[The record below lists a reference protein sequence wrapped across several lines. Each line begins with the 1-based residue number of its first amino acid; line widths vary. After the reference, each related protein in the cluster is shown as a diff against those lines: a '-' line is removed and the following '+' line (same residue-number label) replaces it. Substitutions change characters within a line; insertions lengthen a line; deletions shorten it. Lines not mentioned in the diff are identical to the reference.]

1 MKMTQR
7 MALSTLID
15 KKQSKPMTLK
25 EKLDRKTLEFS
36 KAVQKETM
44 KASKSSSSNGK
55 RKRKLL
61 FTLGTQSSPFNE
73 RGPFINL
80 MGKLDIANMTSA
92 DYSKHIKE
100 LHATVILDS
109 KKNKTL
115 QCPECLFTTTKKEAF
130 IDHKQ
135 THLVN
140 ETTER
145 KGERIAQLN
154 TT

>member
-1 MKMTQR
+1 MTE
-7 MALSTLID
+7 
-15 KKQSKPMTLK
+15 KQTEPTTLK
-25 EKLDRKTLEFS
+25 EKLDRKTKEFS

-61 FTLGTQSSPFNE
+61 FTPGTQSSPFNE

-100 LHATVILDS
+100 LNATVIFYS

-115 QCPECLFTTTKKEAF
+115 QCPECMFSTTKKEEF
-130 IDHKQ
+130 IDHKNF
-135 THLVN
+135 HIVN
-140 ETTER
+140 ETTEKKGR
-145 KGERIAQLN
+145 KDCSIKKV
-154 TT
+154 